1 MDLQLKGQVAL
12 VTGGTKGIGRA
23 IAETFASEG
32 CNVAICARK
41 EDEVKAAVAAL
52 QKKGVKAFG
61 EGGRRR
67 QRRSAES
74 VDQRIGRSAGRHR
87 HPRFQRERRQRAR
100 RSRLAF
106 ELRARHAGCGAQ
118 RRSVVALSVE
128 VEERQHVMISTTAA
142 LEKFISAGPY
152 NAMKAALLNYS
163 GALSQDLAAKGI
175 RVNAVSPGPIM
186 IEGGAWDMIK
196 KGMAPFY
203 EATLAQVPMGTHG
216 YRGRSGGAGRV
227 PDEPALR
234 LHHRH
239 ERRHR
244 RRHHEAD
251 PVLTSQGPV
260 PRYQSSP

>member
-61 EGGRRR
+61 KAVDVGKGDQLKAWINE
-67 QRRSAES
+67 SAEALGGIDILVS
-74 VDQRIGRSAGRHR
+74 NVSGGNAPGEAGWRSN
-87 HPRFQRERRQRAR
+87 
-100 RSRLAF
+100 F
-106 ELRARHAGCGAQ
+106 EHDMLGAV
-118 RRSVVALSVE
+118 RSVEASLPYLSKSKNGNI
-128 VEERQHVMISTTAA
+128 VMISTTAA

-203 EATLAQVPMGTHG
+203 EATLAQVPMGRMGTADEVAAQVVFLTSP
-216 YRGRSGGAGRV
+216 RSGFTTGTNVVIDGGITKRI
-227 PDEPALR
+227 
-234 LHHRH
+234 
-239 ERRHR
+239 
-244 RRHHEAD
+244 
-251 PVLTSQGPV
+251 Q
-260 PRYQSSP
+260 Y